1 MIIEDGQN
9 LSLKLSINEL
19 HKISDALSTHL
30 SEGKGDDSVKEM
42 LTQNRKIFGPKI

>member
-19 HKISDALSTHL
+19 HKISDALSTRL
-30 SEGKGDDSVKEM
+30 SEDDTVKEM
-42 LTQNRKIFGPKI
+42 LTQSFGPKI